1 MVKQD
6 HSNCTEHFKLEGYK
20 KKLCVQTG
28 QTREDVVYFALEI
41 LRIRNEKP
49 RFYHP

>member
-6 HSNCTEHFKLEGYK
+6 HSNCTEHFKLEGYR

-28 QTREDVVYFALEI
+28 QTKEDVVYFAKLVLE
-41 LRIRNEKP
+41 IRNENPNK
-49 RFYHP
+49 YHP